1 MTIQPFKSNYGIQLV
16 EEGTG
21 TFEAKDNIEVQLAS
35 ELAIAAIRKNGGIV
49 TMVFYDPRSLE
60 ILCKPIPF
68 FLRGQPIP
76 KWMFSPKAMEPYYTD
91 AKNHGYLSDPAKFP
105 ELTKNHGSILP
116 DITKDELFEMLST

>member
-1 MTIQPFKSNYGIQLV
+1 MTFVELILHNLSTQLANGRGVTIQPFKSNYGIQLV

-76 KWMFSPKAMEPYYTD
+76 K
-91 AKNHGYLSDPAKFP
+91 
-105 ELTKNHGSILP
+105 
-116 DITKDELFEMLST
+116 